1 MCFIII
7 QNKNYSDFEI
17 NITVQTDQK
26 QAINPG
32 ILVAQYILTV
42 LSIAPL
48 LNDDTNMLSDIINKL
63 WPTVSFLFSQKNKY

>member
-32 ILVAQYILTV
+32 ILVAQHILTV

-63 WPTVSFLFSQKNKY
+63 

>member
-32 ILVAQYILTV
+32 ILVAQHILTV

-63 WPTVSFLFSQKNKY
+63 WPTVSFLFS